1 MARRGSRR
9 TTKASKSSRA
19 IKAQRGAQP
28 KKRTADDQGA
38 EQPTP
43 EMLARVEFEY
53 GPVKSEMGIQIGSA
67 YRRRPLYLTMAKKS
81 DRFTFDQLSA
91 LGLYRTV
98 FDRCE
103 RSPFAS
109 CLAAQQGGGRGVGP
123 ASFIHASPA
132 VVEAK
137 RKLALLER
145 GLGQTLH
152 TMRDVVLH
160 DKSFS
165 AIAMERFGFRTR
177 SWIRVDEPVLRNGK
191 PVVLDGKPLLRAVHR
206 EDVVPRSGRDRERV
220 ADEFN
225 RGLKLLTT
233 AAARLAGADIDEIW
247 VHPREDGTAIIHRAS
262 IAPTGLFRMWGPA
275 QLVRNVVDA
284 LLEKNADRLVYD
296 TPEKARD
303 ALVEADD
310 GRLHR
315 LDPEELAA

>member
-1 MARRGSRR
+1 M
-9 TTKASKSSRA
+9 
-19 IKAQRGAQP
+19 KAQRATQP
-28 KKRTADDQGA
+28 KKALDDQGA
-38 EQPTP
+38 ERPTP
-43 EMLARVEFEY
+43 EMLSRVDYEY
-53 GPVKSEMGIQIGSA
+53 GAVKTEMGVQIGSA
-67 YRRRPLYLTMAKKS
+67 YRRRPLYLTMAKKA
-81 DRFTFDQLSA
+81 DRFTFDEVSA

-145 GLGQTLH
+145 GLGQTLA

-160 DKSFS
+160 DRSFS
-165 AIAMERFGFRTR
+165 EIAMERYGFRTR
-177 SWIRVDEPVLRNGK
+177 SWIRIDEPVMRNGK
-191 PVVLDGKPLLRAVHR
+191 PVVIDGKPLLRAVHR
-206 EDVVPRSGRDRERV
+206 EDIAPRSGRDREKI
-220 ADEFN
+220 AQEFN
-225 RGLKLLTT
+225 RGVRLLTT

-247 VHPREDGTAIIHRAS
+247 VHPRDDGTAIIHRAS
-262 IAPTGLFRMWGPA
+262 IAPTGMFRMWGPA

-284 LLEKNADRLVYD
+284 LLERNADKLVYA
-296 TPEKARD
+296 TPEAARD
-303 ALVEADD
+303 ALIEADD

>member
-1 MARRGSRR
+1 M
-9 TTKASKSSRA
+9 
-19 IKAQRGAQP
+19 KAQRGAQQ
-28 KKRTADDQGA
+28 KKSLDDQGA
-38 EQPTP
+38 AQPTP

-53 GPVKSEMGIQIGSA
+53 GAVKTEMGVQIGSA
-67 YRRRPLYLTMAKKS
+67 YRRRPLYLTMARKS
-81 DRFTFDQLSA
+81 DRFTFDQISA

-103 RSPFAS
+103 RSPMAS

-123 ASFIHASPA
+123 AGFIHASPA

-145 GLGQTLH
+145 GLGQTLG
-152 TMRDVVLH
+152 TMRDVILH

-165 AIAMERFGFRTR
+165 EIAMERYGFRTR
-177 SWIRVDEPVLRNGK
+177 NWIKVDEPVLRNGR
-191 PVVLDGKPLLRAVHR
+191 PVVIDGKPLLRAVHR
-206 EDVVPRSGRDRERV
+206 EDIAPRSGRDREKV
-220 ADEFN
+220 AQEFN
-225 RGLKLLTT
+225 RGVRLLTT
-233 AAARLAGADIDEIW
+233 AAARLAGADIDEVW
-247 VHPREDGTAIIHRAS
+247 VHPRDDGTAIIHRAS
-262 IAPTGLFRMWGPA
+262 IAPTGMFRMWGPS

-284 LLEKNADRLVYD
+284 LLEKNADKLVYA
-296 TPEKARD
+296 TPEAARD

>member
-9 TTKASKSSRA
+9 TTKPSKSLKA
-19 IKAQRGAQP
+19 AKAQRGTQR
-28 KKRTADDQGA
+28 KKVLDDQGA

-43 EMLARVEFEY
+43 EMMARVEFAY
-53 GPVKSEMGIQIGSA
+53 GAVKTEMGVQIGSA
-67 YRRRPLYLTMAKKS
+67 YRRRPLYLTMAQKAG
-81 DRFTFDQLSA
+81 RFTFDQISA

-109 CLAAQQGGGRGVGP
+109 CLAAQHGGGRGVGP

-145 GLGQTLH
+145 GLGRTLA

-160 DKSFS
+160 DRSFS
-165 AIAMERFGFRTR
+165 EIAMERYGFRTR
-177 SWIRVDEPVLRNGK
+177 AWIKVDEPVLRNGR
-191 PVVLDGKPLLRAVHR
+191 PVVVDGKPLLRAVHR
-206 EDVVPRSGRDRERV
+206 EDIAPRSGRDREKV
-220 ADEFN
+220 AQEFN
-225 RGLKLLTT
+225 QGVQLLTT
-233 AAARLAGADIDEIW
+233 AAARLAGADIDEVW
-247 VHPREDGTAIIHRAS
+247 VHPRDDGTAIIHRAS

-284 LLEKNADRLVYD
+284 LLEKNGDKLVYAS
-296 TPEKARD
+296 PEAARD

>member
-9 TTKASKSSRA
+9 AAKASKSS
-19 IKAQRGAQP
+19 KAFKAR
-28 KKRTADDQGA
+28 QGA
-38 EQPTP
+38 TAKGLLDGSGAALPTP
-43 EMLARVEFEY
+43 EMLARVEYEY
-53 GPVKSEMGIQIGSA
+53 GPVKTEMGVQTGSA
-67 YRRRPLYLTMAKKS
+67 YRRRPLYLTLAKKS
-81 DRFTFDQLSA
+81 DRFTFDQLA
-91 LGLYRTV
+91 AMGLYRTV
-98 FDRCE
+98 FDRSE

-145 GLGQTLH
+145 GLGNTLG
-152 TMRDVVLH
+152 TMRAVLLH

-165 AIAMERFGFRTR
+165 AIAMERYGSRTR
-177 SWIRVDEPVLRNGK
+177 SWIKVDEPVMKNGK
-191 PVVLDGKPLLRAVHR
+191 PVKVDGKPLMRAVHR
-206 EDVVPRSGRDRERV
+206 EDLAPRSGRHRELV
-220 ADEFN
+220 AQEFN
-225 RGLKLLTT
+225 AGLDLLTT

-275 QLVRNVVDA
+275 QLVRAVIDT
-284 LLEKNADRLVYD
+284 LLEKNADKLVYA
-296 TPEKARD
+296 TPEAARD
-303 ALVEADD
+303 ALIVADD

>member
-9 TTKASKSSRA
+9 TTKPSKSSKA
-19 IKAQRGAQP
+19 AKAQRGGQQR
-28 KKRTADDQGA
+28 KGVDDRGA

-43 EMLARVEFEY
+43 EMLSRVEYEY
-53 GPVKSEMGIQIGSA
+53 GAVKTEMGVQIGSA
-67 YRRRPLYLTMAKKS
+67 YRRRPLYLTMAKKA
-81 DRFTFDQLSA
+81 DRFTYNQLTA
-91 LGLYRTV
+91 LGVYRTV

-132 VVEAK
+132 VIEAK

-145 GLGQTLH
+145 GLGQTLQ

-165 AIAMERFGFRTR
+165 VIAMERFGYRTR

-191 PVVLDGKPLLRAVHR
+191 PVVVDGKPLLRAVHR

-233 AAARLAGADIDEIW
+233 AAMRLAGADIDEIW

-275 QLVRNVVDA
+275 QLVRYVIDA
-284 LLEKNADRLVYD
+284 LLEKNADRLVYE

-303 ALVEADD
+303 ALIEADD

>member
-9 TTKASKSSRA
+9 TTKPNKSTRA
-19 IKAQRGAQP
+19 TKAQRGVRQKAMRGDP
-28 KKRTADDQGA
+28 AA

-43 EMLARVEFEY
+43 EMQARVEY
-53 GPVKSEMGIQIGSA
+53 DYAPVKTEMGVQIGSA
-67 YRRRPLYLTMAKKS
+67 YRRRPLYLTMAKKAG
-81 DRFTFDQLSA
+81 RFTYDQMQA
-91 LGLYRTV
+91 LALYRTV

-109 CLAAQQGGGRGVGP
+109 CLAAEQGGGRGVGP

-137 RKLALLER
+137 RKLGLLER
-145 GLGQTLH
+145 CLGQTLA
-152 TMRDVVLH
+152 TMREVVLY
-160 DKSFS
+160 DRSFS
-165 AIAMERFGFRTR
+165 EIAMERYGFRTR
-177 SWIRVDEPVLRNGK
+177 AWIRIDEPVLRDGK
-191 PVVLDGKPLLRAVHR
+191 PVMVGGKPLLRAVHR
-206 EDVVPRSGRDRERV
+206 EDIAPRSGRDREKV
-220 ADEFN
+220 AQEFN
-225 RGLKLLTT
+225 RGVQLLTT

-247 VHPREDGTAIIHRAS
+247 VHPREDGTAVIHRAS

-275 QLVRNVVDA
+275 QLVRNVIDA
-284 LLEKNADRLVYD
+284 LLEKNADKLVYAS
-296 TPEKARD
+296 PEAARD

>member
-1 MARRGSRR
+1 MARRVSKRA
-9 TTKASKSSRA
+9 TKVKATSKAFKPRPV
-19 IKAQRGAQP
+19 KA
-28 KKRTADDQGA
+28 KVVDDQGA

-43 EMLARVEFEY
+43 EMKARVEYEY
-53 GPVKSEMGIQIGSA
+53 GSVKTEMGMKIGAA
-67 YRRRPLYLTMAKKS
+67 YRRRPLYLTMAKKA

-91 LGLYRTV
+91 LNLYRTV

-145 GLGQTLH
+145 GLGLTLQ

-165 AIAMERFGFRTR
+165 AIAMERYGCRAR
-177 SWIRVDEPVLRNGK
+177 SWIKVDEPVLRDGK
-191 PVVLDGKPLLRAVHR
+191 PAMLDGKPLMRAAHR

-220 ADEFN
+220 AEEFN
-225 RGLKLLTT
+225 RGVKLLT
-233 AAARLAGADIDEIW
+233 AAADRLAGADIDEIW
-247 VHPREDGTAIIHRAS
+247 VHPRDDGTAIIHRAS
-262 IAPTGLFRMWGPA
+262 IAPTGLFRMWGPS
-275 QLVRNVVDA
+275 QLVRNVIDA
-284 LLEKNADRLVYD
+284 LLARNGDKLVYA
-296 TPEKARD
+296 TPSAARD
-303 ALVEADD
+303 ALVEADN